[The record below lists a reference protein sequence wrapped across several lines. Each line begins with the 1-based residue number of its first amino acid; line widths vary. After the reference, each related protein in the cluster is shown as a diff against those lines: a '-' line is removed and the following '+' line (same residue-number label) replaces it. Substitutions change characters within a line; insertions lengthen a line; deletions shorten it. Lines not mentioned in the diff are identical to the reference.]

1 MQQCQVA
8 HSMLLC
14 VVESNRR
21 YLAHSC
27 LSRIQFDPQT
37 RSLELSMSWREV
49 YWRPAQFIAEIYIRT
64 TLDQEP

>member
-21 YLAHSC
+21 YLAHC
-27 LSRIQFDPQT
+27 LSGIQFDPQT
-37 RSLELSMSWREV
+37 RSLELSISWREV